1 VIGDAT
7 RFDVVVVGGGPAG
20 LAAAVAASHGT
31 SSVALIDEGAGPGGQ
46 IWRPD
51 IRKGYRDEAQPW
63 IDALARSPVVSLA
76 RATVVDATTSDGR
89 HRLVV
94 QLADRTVVVETA
106 TLILATGARELFLP
120 FPGWTL
126 PGVLG
131 VGGAQAMMKSGM
143 HVRGKRIVV
152 AGSGPLLLAVASSL
166 ANAGADVVAML
177 EQATLRRMALFSA
190 RVAARP
196 RIALQALGYAQAL
209 GGGVVK
215 AGSWVTEAIGGGSIE
230 AVRVSNDRRGWTIDC
245 DLLCVGY
252 GLVPNTELAQLL
264 GVAIDGGA
272 IRVDAMQR
280 TSVAGVF
287 AAGECAGIGGVD
299 AATIEGRIAGQT
311 AVGIGAS
318 RTAVWRRD
326 ASRRW
331 GRTLDATFAPRAEVL
346 SLARPDTIIC
356 RCEDVPLQS
365 IDPAWGA
372 REAKLQSRIGMG
384 ACQGRIC
391 GAAMRAIR
399 GWESPTIRPPLQ
411 PVPLSA
417 LVGATNHF
425 PGAS

>member
-1 VIGDAT
+1 VISDAT

-31 SSVALIDEGAGPGGQ
+31 SSVALIDEGVGPGGQ

-51 IRKGYRDEAQPW
+51 IRKGYRDDAQPW
-63 IDALARSPVVSLA
+63 IDALARSAVVSLS
-76 RATVVDATTSDGR
+76 RATVVDAVTNDGH

-94 QLADRTVVVETA
+94 QHADRAIVVETA

-131 VGGAQAMMKSGM
+131 VGAAQAMMKSGM

-152 AGSGPLLLAVASSL
+152 GGTGPLLLAVASSL

-177 EQATLRRMALFSA
+177 EQATLRRLAMFSA

-215 AGSWVTEAIGGGSIE
+215 AGTWVTEAVGAKSID
-230 AVRVSNDRRGWTIDC
+230 AVRVSNGRRQWAIEC
-245 DLLCVGY
+245 ELLCVGY

-264 GVAIDGGA
+264 GVDIDDGA

-287 AAGECAGIGGVD
+287 AAGECAGISGVE
-299 AATIEGRIAGQT
+299 AASIEGRIAGQT
-311 AVGIGAS
+311 AVGIPAS
-318 RTAVWRRD
+318 RTARWRRD
-326 ASRRW
+326 TSRRW
-331 GRTLDATFAPRAEVL
+331 GRTLDATFALRSDVL

-356 RCEDVPLQS
+356 RCEDVPLRS
-365 IDPAWGA
+365 IDASWGA
-372 REAKLQSRIGMG
+372 REAKLQARIGMG
-384 ACQGRIC
+384 ACQGRVC
-391 GAAMRAIR
+391 GAAMRAMH
-399 GWESPTIRPPLQ
+399 GWESPTIRPPIQ

-417 LVGATNHF
+417 LVDATNHF